1 MSRIVASLLALVVCG
16 AVVPAVAQR
25 RELSFVAGGTL
36 SGATGNNLAE
46 VHERPG
52 FVAGLSIRLR
62 RTSEFS
68 LQTDLLVVQ
77 RRLLGRRPPS
87 TQPPLQVGPLT
98 DAADLVFVQVPLLLR
113 FQRAASPTRAMRP
126 WLVLGPYVA
135 ARLFCSREVAAS
147 GGTTKET
154 DCSVAAGE
162 FTVGDETYQLAFYQE
177 VDFGLQGGVGVELGR
192 LGIGARVERSLR
204 NLVESGGA
212 VRTSPFERSNLWA
225 VSFSLEYLVRIW

>member
-1 MSRIVASLLALVVCG
+1 MSRIVVSALALVLSAG
-16 AVVPAVAQR
+16 VVPALAQR

-52 FVAGLSIRLR
+52 FVAGVSIRLR

-68 LQTDLLVVQ
+68 LQPELLMVQ
-77 RRLLGRRPPS
+77 RRLMGRRPPS

-98 DAADLVFVQVPLLLR
+98 DAADLVFLQVPLLLR
-113 FQRAASPTRAMRP
+113 FQRSATPRRAVRP
-126 WLVLGPYVA
+126 WLTVGPYVG
-135 ARLFCSREVAAS
+135 ARLFCNREVAESS
-147 GGTTKET
+147 GITKET

-177 VDFGLQGGVGVELGR
+177 VDFGLQGGVG
-192 LGIGARVERSLR
+192 S
-204 NLVESGGA
+204 
-212 VRTSPFERSNLWA
+212 
-225 VSFSLEYLVRIW
+225 